1 MLLTTCTALA
11 LVVGFAHAFT
21 DTSPLFLFSTSELLT
36 TSPQIVHAGTIS
48 KTIISQLSKCP
59 SDTYIVVRQPGV
71 RAEDYEDRYA
81 APHLRKKIHG
91 EDDRIRS
98 SMSVT
103 DVLGDVNTAPI
114 ITAIER
120 NCGAA
125 LSKIDA
131 ATGSFAIADDPN
143 PRVIELEFP
152 TLPTGN
158 KRASKLQENGTI
170 SPLPYPLPYF
180 LLPPLQTVPTNQYK
194 NLDAFLSSLLDF
206 LPTSKFTVIYTT
218 TSSSPPTHPSS
229 STSKPAT
236 EPVIYEMDTSFS
248 SQTHMGSKRDF
259 SASEKRADGG
269 NVTLPDVPLF
279 EKYAYLSPG
288 IFMAL
293 LVIIPLFL
301 ILYVGVTG
309 VASLQVSYAAFDR
322 EMGPAAAP
330 KKG

>member
-36 TSPQIVHAGTIS
+36 TSPQIVHADTIS
-48 KTIISQLSKCP
+48 KTITSQLSKCP
-59 SDTYIVVRQPGV
+59 SDTYIVVRQPAV

-91 EDDRIRS
+91 EDGRIRS

-103 DVLGDVNTAPI
+103 DVLGDVNTASI

-152 TLPTGN
+152 ALPTGN
-158 KRASKLQENGTI
+158 KRASKLQEN
-170 SPLPYPLPYF
+170 
-180 LLPPLQTVPTNQYK
+180 
-194 NLDAFLSSLLDF
+194 DAFLSSLLDF
-206 LPTSKFTVIYTT
+206 LPTSKFTVVYTT
-218 TSSSPPTHPSS
+218 TSSSPLTHPSS
-229 STSKPAT
+229 STSNPAT
-236 EPVIYEMDTSFS
+236 EPEIYEMDTSFS